1 MFWGQRYNNLLRLRT
16 KSPII
21 FRFVAPVSQR
31 AKRKFNANSCSLC
44 LAQNIVLHSPCSFN
58 LYSFQHRGRR
68 DTETISIVRRGDRRG
83 WCPGKLSHPDC
94 LQRRK
99 RGLQTG
105 KRGLPA
111 GKKVPSCSLRPP
123 ARMNKGGRP
132 YNLERPPL
140 HLGAAGRIRLSILCS
155 CLSSRTPVITELLQ
169 LANVELLIKGISQQT
184 PMARE
189 SQSSKRRLSGSRGC

>member
-1 MFWGQRYNNLLRLRT
+1 MPSVVAFAAPRILLF
-16 KSPII
+16 I
-21 FRFVAPVSQR
+21 FHVLLICIL
-31 AKRKFNANSCSLC
+31 FNSEGAE
-44 LAQNIVLHSPCSFN
+44 
-58 LYSFQHRGRR
+58 

-99 RGLQTG
+99 RDLQTG
-105 KRGLPA
+105 KRDLPA

-132 YNLERPPL
+132 YHLERPPFYV
-140 HLGAAGRIRLSILCS
+140 GADGRIRLSIPCS
-155 CLSSRTPVITELLQ
+155 GLSFRTAVTAELLQ
-169 LANVELLIKGISQQT
+169 LAKVELWIKGISQQT